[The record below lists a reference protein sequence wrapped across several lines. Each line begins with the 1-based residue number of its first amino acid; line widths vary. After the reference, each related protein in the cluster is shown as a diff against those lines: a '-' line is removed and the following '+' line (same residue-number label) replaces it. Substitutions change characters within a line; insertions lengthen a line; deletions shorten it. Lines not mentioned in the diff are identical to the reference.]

1 MMAHLEQLG
10 FFQRVKAKHP
20 EFFIDRSVLDVGS
33 LDINGT
39 VRDLFTGGSYLGVDV
54 AEGAGVDL
62 VGFGQSLDFE
72 DGSFDVC
79 LSAECFE
86 HNPEWVATFAN
97 MVRMCSGLVLMSCAT
112 TGREEHGTSRC
123 HPGSSP
129 LSVGLWDYYRNLT
142 EADFVA
148 EFDLGDMFREWSF
161 EVNEDSCDLYFV
173 GFVK

>member
-1 MMAHLEQLG
+1 MAHSQQQD
-10 FFQRVKAKHP
+10 FFQRVKDKHP
-20 EFFIDRSVLDVGS
+20 EFFVDMSVLDVGS

-39 VRDLFTGGSYLGVDV
+39 VRGFFAGGSYLGVDV
-54 AEGAGVDL
+54 ADGAGVDV
-62 VGFGQSLDFE
+62 VGFGQSLDFD

-97 MVRMCSGLVLMSCAT
+97 MVRMCRGLVLMSCAT
-112 TGREEHGTSRC
+112 SGREEHGTSRC

-129 LSVGLWDYYRNLT
+129 LSVELWDYYRNLT

-148 EFDLGDMFREWSF
+148 EFDLDDMFGDWSF

>member
-1 MMAHLEQLG
+1 MAHTEQRE
-10 FFQRVKAKHP
+10 FFQRVKDKHP
-20 EFFIDRSVLDVGS
+20 EFFADVSVLDVGS
-33 LDINGT
+33 LNINGT
-39 VRDLFTGGSYLGVDV
+39 VRDFFTGGSYVGVDL
-54 AEGAGVDL
+54 AEGAGVDV
-62 VGFGQSLDFE
+62 VGFGESLDFA

-97 MVRMCSGLVLMSCAT
+97 MVRMCSGLVMVSCAT
-112 TGREEHGTSRC
+112 AGRAEHGTSRS

-129 LSVGLWDYYRNLT
+129 LSVQLWDYYRNLT

-148 EFDLGDMFREWSF
+148 EFDLGAMFSSWLF
-161 EVNEDSCDLYFV
+161 EVNEVSCDLYLV

>member
-1 MMAHLEQLG
+1 MAHSQQQD
-10 FFQRVKAKHP
+10 FFQRVKDKHP
-20 EFFIDRSVLDVGS
+20 EFFVDMSVLDVGS

-39 VRDLFTGGSYLGVDV
+39 VRGFFAGGSYLGVDV
-54 AEGAGVDL
+54 AEGAGVDV
-62 VGFGQSLDFE
+62 VGFGQSLDFD

-97 MVRMCSGLVLMSCAT
+97 MVRMCRGLVLMSCAT
-112 TGREEHGTSRC
+112 SGREEHGTSRC

-129 LSVGLWDYYRNLT
+129 LSVELCDYYRNLT

-148 EFDLGDMFREWSF
+148 EFDLDELFSEWSF
-161 EVNEDSCDLYFV
+161 EVNEVSCDLYFI